1 MRVLSITPVLLT
13 LLLAMSTAQGQNTPA
28 ASTAPAAAAKPTDTK
43 ANPATAANP
52 SAATTPAPV
61 AAKPA
66 DGKNPDPKA
75 QPAAAKP
82 VTAADVKKP
91 TDTPNKTVTAP
102 PATPTKNDAA
112 KTPPA
117 TPDSAVKSADAEA
130 AKPAK
135 PDGPPCVV
143 AEFRAIGIDT
153 QDVIK
158 RRAQAQTWL
167 KQRAKQCSV
176 EQLLMIRNNRS
187 QWMGTADSAGLA
199 VIVDS
204 LLEAIAAENPRV
216 AALLYGTPPP
226 PPPPGGEDKK

>member
-1 MRVLSITPVLLT
+1 MRVLSTTPVLVT
-13 LLLAMSTAQGQNTPA
+13 LLLSMSSVQGQNTPA
-28 ASTAPAAAAKPTDTK
+28 ASTAPAAAAKPADTK
-43 ANPATAANP
+43 VNPATAANP
-52 SAATTPAPV
+52 SAANTTAPV
-61 AAKPA
+61 TAKPA

-75 QPAAAKP
+75 QPAAAQQ
-82 VTAADVKKP
+82 VTAADAKKP
-91 TDTPNKTVTAP
+91 TDTPNKNVTATP
-102 PATPTKNDAA
+102 PTPTKNDAA

-117 TPDSAVKSADAEA
+117 KSDSAVKSADAEA

-187 QWMGTADSAGLA
+187 QWIGTADSAGLA

>member
-1 MRVLSITPVLLT
+1 MRVLSTTPVLLT
-13 LLLAMSTAQGQNTPA
+13 LMLAMSSVQGQNTPA
-28 ASTAPAAAAKPTDTK
+28 ASTAPPAAAKPADTK
-43 ANPATAANP
+43 VNPASAAN
-52 SAATTPAPV
+52 SATATTPAPV

-66 DGKNPDPKA
+66 DGKNTDPKA

-82 VTAADVKKP
+82 VTAADAKKP
-91 TDTPNKTVTAP
+91 PETANKTVAAP
-102 PATPTKNDAA
+102 PATPTKNDAN
-112 KTPPA
+112 KTPPTA
-117 TPDSAVKSADAEA
+117 PDSAAKSADADA

-135 PDGPPCVV
+135 PEGPPCVV
-143 AEFRAIGIDT
+143 AEFRAIGMDV